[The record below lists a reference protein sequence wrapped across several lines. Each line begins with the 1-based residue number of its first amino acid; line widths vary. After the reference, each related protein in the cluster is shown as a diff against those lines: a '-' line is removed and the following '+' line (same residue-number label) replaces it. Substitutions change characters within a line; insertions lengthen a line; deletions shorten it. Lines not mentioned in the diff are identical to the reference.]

1 MAQTNFEDYKDDIEK
16 TAARI
21 REQTINGKLY
31 KIQADEDTGLW
42 MILSRGIP
50 LHLMEDRFTV
60 PTSAF
65 KAIEMWERGNKP
77 KVVIDRPAST
87 VVTENPFLEET
98 KREKVAKRKAKLA
111 E

>member
-1 MAQTNFEDYKDDIEK
+1 MAQTNFDDYKEDIEK

-31 KIQADEDTGLW
+31 RIQADEDTGLW

-50 LHLMEDRFTV
+50 HYLMEDRFTV

-65 KAIEMWERGNKP
+65 KAIEMWERGNPP
-77 KVVIDRPAST
+77 KVVKELSPRVI
-87 VVTENPFLEET
+87 TENPLLDET